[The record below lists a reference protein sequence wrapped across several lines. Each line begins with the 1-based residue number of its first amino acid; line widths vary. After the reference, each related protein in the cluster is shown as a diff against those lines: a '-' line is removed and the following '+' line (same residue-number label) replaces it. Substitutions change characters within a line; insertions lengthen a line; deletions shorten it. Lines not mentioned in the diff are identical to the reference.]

1 MINYIGL
8 PLGNIIVYSMMAQL
22 FNVSVWKSFKLGGFI
37 LTITGFFQWRFVI
50 DHMRERFLIFCT
62 FIGLLVVYYSA
73 YYMFNS
79 EVNLFRAV
87 IVLFI
92 TRILI
97 LTSRSNIMTMFIGW
111 ERVGVISFVLIGW
124 FLSREKAI
132 SASFYAFIFNRVADF
147 YFLILLLWEI
157 GGQHRLF
164 YLQLIR
170 DPSYHNSVTLGVL
183 TIIRISFWIA
193 TAGKSAQFIFHPWLT
208 LAMEGPTPVRRLLH
222 SRTMVVAGVYLLLK
236 LHPLI
241 ISINWLELNNVII
254 LSRVVTM
261 IFTSL
266 WAINQVDIKKIIALS
281 TTSQLRL
288 MIVMCCM
295 GQYDLAFLHMVLHG
309 FFKALLFLGSGI
321 TIHNNL
327 TNNQDITKLNLL
339 IKGSTFLHMVFII
352 GVLGLM
358 GAPFMG
364 SFHSKHLILDMT
376 QYVSSLFYCDKYAA
390 PQFGY
395 IRTLAY
401 LGLYF
406 SPVITLGYSLKLLSF
421 ISQKPSLVIL
431 SSSYI
436 KGSYSDLKVITPIS
450 LLATF
455 RFVVGLLIRQNM
467 RGGISTSNS
476 FEDIFNSL
484 FFFVLFLGLLYY
496 ILLFQNSLRFLYNL
510 SSSIVKSNILHMR
523 NLLMLSFFQLVE
535 LLSLKKGLKLVI
547 PAFNIIENEQS
558 FLLSKYFSLEF
569 CLFIYLHNL
578 AVTVLFMAL
587 PLLFFLNS

>member
-1 MINYIGL
+1 MINYRGF
-8 PLGNIIVYSMMAQL
+8 PLSNIMVYSMVAQL
-22 FNVSVWKSFKLGGFI
+22 FNVSVWKCFKLGGII
-37 LTITGFFQWRFVI
+37 LTVTGFFQWRFVI

-62 FIGLLVVYYSA
+62 FIGLLVVYYRA
-73 YYMFNS
+73 YYIFNS
-79 EVNLFRAV
+79 EINLFRRV
-87 IVLFI
+87 IILFI

-97 LTSRSNIMTMFIGW
+97 LTSRSNMMTIFIGW
-111 ERVGVISFVLIGW
+111 EGVGVISFVLIGW

-132 SASFYAFIFNRVADF
+132 SASFYAFIFNRFADF
-147 YFLILLLWEI
+147 FFLVLLLWEV

-164 YLQLIR
+164 YLQLIK
-170 DPSYHNSVTLGVL
+170 DPSYHNNITLGVL

-193 TAGKSAQFIFHPWLT
+193 TAGKSAQFAFHPWLT

-222 SRTMVVAGVYLLLK
+222 SRTIVVAGVYLLLK

-241 ISINWLELNNVII
+241 ISLNWLELNNVIV

-261 IFTSL
+261 VVTSL
-266 WAINQVDIKKIIALS
+266 WAISQVDIKKIIALS

-288 MIVMCCM
+288 IIVMCCI
-295 GQYDLAFLHMVLHG
+295 GQYDLAFLHIVLHG

-327 TNNQDITKLNLL
+327 TNSQDITKLNLL
-339 IKGSTFLHMVFII
+339 IKRSTFLHTVFII

-358 GAPFMG
+358 GAPFIG
-364 SFHSKHLILDMT
+364 SFHSKHLILDVT
-376 QYVSSLFYCDKYAA
+376 QYISSLSFCNKYVAH
-390 PQFGY
+390 QFGY

-401 LGLYF
+401 VGLYF

-421 ISQKPSLVIL
+421 ISQKPSLAIL

-436 KGSYSDLKVITPIS
+436 RRSYSDLKVIVPMS

-467 RGGISTSNS
+467 REGISTSIS
-476 FEDIFNSL
+476 LEDIFYSL
-484 FFFVLFLGLLYY
+484 FFFVLFLGLIHY
-496 ILLFQNSLRFLYNL
+496 ILLIQNSLSFLYNL
-510 SSSIVKSNILHMR
+510 SGSIVKSSILYVR

-535 LLSLKKGLKLVI
+535 YLPLKKGLKLVI
-547 PAFNIIENEQS
+547 PTFNVIKNEQS
-558 FLLSKYFSLEF
+558 FLMSRYLSLEF
-569 CLFIYLHNL
+569 CLFTYLNNL
-578 AVTVLFMAL
+578 AITVLL
-587 PLLFFLNS
+587 IILLFTFFF